1 METTAVKSGA
11 ATRPRV
17 HHLTNISAKSNERI
31 RTTVIPEDIVV
42 PKRKPRVK
50 TEKVAQS
57 FVARKRSQHEAGSRD
72 YNTLDKPPY
81 VTGDGD
87 ISYALRP
94 GALDFMNYSSFGN
107 RT

>member
-17 HHLTNISAKSNERI
+17 YHLTNISSKNNERI
-31 RTTVIPEDIVV
+31 RTTVIPDDIVV

-50 TEKVAQS
+50 KEKVVQP
-57 FVARKRSQHEAGSRD
+57 FVARKRSEHEAGSRD

-87 ISYALRP
+87 VSYALRP
-94 GALDFMNYSSFGN
+94 GAMDFMKYNSFGN